1 MKYEKDIKN
10 NLSFV
15 DISYVYKIDPN
26 ILLLMLFCN
35 IDKLTDLLTI
45 YLYERYLFQILTQ

>member
-1 MKYEKDIKN
+1 MKYEKDIKK

-26 ILLLMLFCN
+26 ILLLTLFCN

-45 YLYERYLFQILTQ
+45 YLYERYLFQILTR